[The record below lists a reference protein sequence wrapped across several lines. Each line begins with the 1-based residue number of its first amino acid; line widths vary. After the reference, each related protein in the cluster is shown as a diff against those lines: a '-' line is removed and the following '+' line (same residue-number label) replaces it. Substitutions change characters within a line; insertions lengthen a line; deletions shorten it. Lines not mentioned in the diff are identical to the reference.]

1 MPDMIVVMYVVKVPN
16 RGSPP
21 AILLRESYREDGK
34 VKNRTLA
41 NLSSWPEAKVDAL
54 TRVLKGAPP
63 PAASLDEA
71 FEITRSLPHGHVAAV
86 LGTARQLGL
95 EELIDPGPSRH
106 RDLVTAMTVAQ
117 VIAPDSKLAIA
128 RGLREETAAS
138 SLGEVFGLGSCDE
151 DDLYEAMDYLHGRQ
165 DAIQDALAARHL
177 AGGTLVLYDVS
188 SAASGGRT
196 CPLGAIG
203 HPEDGVRGRLQIV
216 YGLLTSPEGIPVA
229 IEVFQGNTGDPATV
243 AAQVTKVKDRFGIAK
258 VVLVGDRGML
268 TAARL
273 REDVRPAGLDWITA
287 LRAPQVK
294 ALVRGGDLQLT
305 LFDTQDLAEITSP
318 DFPGE
323 RLVACKNPIGEAER
337 ARKRES
343 LLAAAEADLAKIAAA
358 CARSRAPLR
367 GKDKIA
373 VRVDRVLARR
383 KVAKH
388 FTLDTGEDHL
398 TYARDPDSIAAE
410 AALDGIY
417 VLRTSVAAGDLDSGQ
432 VVSSYKALAQ
442 VERAFRAFNTDLDI
456 RPIRH
461 RTQDR
466 VRAHVFL
473 RMLSYYLTWHMHARL
488 APILFTDDDKPS
500 AARPSPV
507 APAARSPKARA
518 KAATK
523 HTPAAQPVH
532 SFATLLADLGTICLN
547 TIAPADPALPGFRL
561 VTTPTALQRQAFELL
576 GVSHRLG
583 AA

>member
-1 MPDMIVVMYVVKVPN
+1 MYVVKVPN

-21 AILLRESYREDGK
+21 AILLRESYREAGK

-41 NLSSWPEAKVDAL
+41 NLSAWPDAKVDAL
-54 TRVLKGAPP
+54 ARVLKGQPP
-63 PAASLDEA
+63 PAAGLDGA

-95 EELIDPGPSRH
+95 EELIDPVPSRQ
-106 RDLVTAMTVAQ
+106 RDLVTAMAVAQ
-117 VIAPDSKLAIA
+117 VIAPDSKLAMA
-128 RGLREETAAS
+128 RGLGDQTAAG
-138 SLGEVFGLGSCDE
+138 SLGEVLHLGGCDE
-151 DDLYEAMDYLHGRQ
+151 DDLYAAMDYLQARQ
-165 DAIQDALAARHL
+165 DEIQDALAARHL
-177 AGGTLVLYDVS
+177 AGGTVVLYDVS
-188 SAASGGRT
+188 SAAFEGRT

-203 HPEDGVRGRLQIV
+203 HPKDGVRGRLQIV
-216 YGLLTSPEGIPVA
+216 YGLLTSKDGIPVA
-229 IEVFQGNTGDPATV
+229 IEVFKGNTGDPTTV
-243 AAQVTKVKDRFGIAK
+243 ASQVDKLKDRFGLGK

-273 REDVRPAGLDWITA
+273 REDVAPAHLDWITA

-294 ALVRGGDLQLT
+294 ALVRDGDLQLT
-305 LFDTQDLAEITSP
+305 LFDQADLAEITSP

-323 RLVACKNPIGEAER
+323 RLIACMNPFLEAER
-337 ARKRES
+337 ARKREA
-343 LLAAAEADLAKIAAA
+343 LLAATEADLGKIAAA
-358 CARSRAPLR
+358 CARTRRPLR
-367 GKDKIA
+367 GKDTIA
-373 VRVDRVLARR
+373 VRADRVLRRR

-388 FTLDTGEDHL
+388 FTVQITDDSIR
-398 TYARDPDSIAAE
+398 YARDQDSITAE
-410 AALDGIY
+410 AKLDGIY
-417 VLRTSVAAGDLDSGQ
+417 VVRTSIGPDHLDSGEA
-432 VVSSYKALAQ
+432 VSSYKALAQ

-461 RTQDR
+461 RTEDR

-473 RMLSYYLTWHMHARL
+473 QMLSYYLSWHMQARL
-488 APILFTDDDKPS
+488 APLLFTDDDKQTAQ

-507 APAARSPKARA
+507 APAARSPRALA

-523 HTPAAQPVH
+523 QTPGDLPVH

-583 AA
+583 VA